1 MLDAVSSLIVGGNMI
16 TIKQKGDFKNTEKF
30 LKNKKRI
37 NINILDKYGKIGVEA
52 LKKNTPVD
60 TGVTSNSW
68 YYEIENQNGKVTL
81 NFYNSNVKNNINI
94 AIIIQYGH
102 GTKNGGWVEGIDY
115 INPAVQPVFDK
126 ILNDVWGD
134 LNG

>member
-1 MLDAVSSLIVGGNMI
+1 MI

-60 TGVTSNSW
+60 TGITSNSW

-81 NFYNSNVKNNINI
+81 NFYNSNVKNNVNI

-102 GTKNGGWVEGIDY
+102 GTKNGGWVDGRDY

>member
-1 MLDAVSSLIVGGNMI
+1 MI

-68 YYEIENQNGKVTL
+68 YYKIENQNGKVTL
-81 NFYNSNVKNNINI
+81 NFYNSNVKNNVNI

>member
-1 MLDAVSSLIVGGNMI
+1 MI

-60 TGVTSNSW
+60 TGITSNSW

-81 NFYNSNVKNNINI
+81 NFYNSNVKNNVNI

-102 GTKNGGWVEGIDY
+102 GTKNGGWVDGRDY

-126 ILNDVWGD
+126 ILSDVWGD
-134 LNG
+134 ING

>member
-1 MLDAVSSLIVGGNMI
+1 MI

-37 NINILDKYGKIGVEA
+37 NIDILDKYGKIGVEA

-81 NFYNSNVKNNINI
+81 NFYNSNVKNNVNI

-102 GTKNGGWVEGIDY
+102 GTKNGGWVEGRDY

-126 ILNDVWGD
+126 ILSDVWGD
-134 LNG
+134 ING

>member
-1 MLDAVSSLIVGGNMI
+1 MI
-16 TIKQKGDFKNTEKF
+16 RIKQKGDFKNTEKF

-68 YYEIENQNGKVTL
+68 YYKIENQNGKVTL
-81 NFYNSNVKNNINI
+81 NFYNSNVKNNVNI

>member
-1 MLDAVSSLIVGGNMI
+1 MI

-68 YYEIENQNGKVTL
+68 YYKIENQNGKVTL
-81 NFYNSNVKNNINI
+81 NFYNSNVKNNVNI

-102 GTKNGGWVEGIDY
+102 GTKNGGWVEGRDY

>member
-1 MLDAVSSLIVGGNMI
+1 MI

-68 YYEIENQNGKVTL
+68 YYKIENQNGKVTL
-81 NFYNSNVKNNINI
+81 NFYNSNVKNNVNI

-126 ILNDVWGD
+126 ILSDVWGD
-134 LNG
+134 ING

>member
-1 MLDAVSSLIVGGNMI
+1 MI
-16 TIKQKGDFKNTEKF
+16 TIKQKGDFQNTEKF

-68 YYEIENQNGKVTL
+68 YYKIENQNGKVTL
-81 NFYNSNVKNNINI
+81 NFYNSNVKNNVNI

>member
-1 MLDAVSSLIVGGNMI
+1 MI

-68 YYEIENQNGKVTL
+68 YYKIENQNGKVTL
-81 NFYNSNVKNNINI
+81 NFYNSNVKNNVNI

-126 ILNDVWGD
+126 ILDDVWGD

>member
-1 MLDAVSSLIVGGNMI
+1 MI

-81 NFYNSNVKNNINI
+81 NFYNSNVKNNVNI

-102 GTKNGGWVEGIDY
+102 GTKNGGWVEGKDY

-126 ILNDVWGD
+126 ILSDVWGD
-134 LNG
+134 ING

>member
-1 MLDAVSSLIVGGNMI
+1 MI

-81 NFYNSNVKNNINI
+81 NFYNSNVKNNVNI

-102 GTKNGGWVEGIDY
+102 GTKNGGWVDGRDY

>member
-81 NFYNSNVKNNINI
+81 NFYNSNVKNNVNI

-102 GTKNGGWVEGIDY
+102 GTKNGGWVDGRDY

-126 ILNDVWGD
+126 ILSDVWGD
-134 LNG
+134 ING

>member
-1 MLDAVSSLIVGGNMI
+1 MI
-16 TIKQKGDFKNTEKF
+16 RIKQKGDFKNTEKF

-68 YYEIENQNGKVTL
+68 YYKIENQNGKVTL
-81 NFYNSNVKNNINI
+81 NFYNSNVKNNVNI

-102 GTKNGGWVEGIDY
+102 GTKNGGWVEGRDY

-126 ILNDVWGD
+126 ILSDVWGD
-134 LNG
+134 ING

>member
-1 MLDAVSSLIVGGNMI
+1 MI

-52 LKKNTPVD
+52 LKKNTPVS

-68 YYEIENQNGKVTL
+68 YYKIENQNGKVTL
-81 NFYNSNVKNNINI
+81 NFYNSNVKNNVNI

>member
-1 MLDAVSSLIVGGNMI
+1 MI

-81 NFYNSNVKNNINI
+81 NFYNSNVKNNVNI

>member
-1 MLDAVSSLIVGGNMI
+1 MI
-16 TIKQKGDFKNTEKF
+16 RIKQKGDFKNTEKF

-68 YYEIENQNGKVTL
+68 YYKIENQNGKVTL
-81 NFYNSNVKNNINI
+81 NFYNSNVKNNVNI

-126 ILNDVWGD
+126 ILSDVWGD
-134 LNG
+134 ING

>member
-1 MLDAVSSLIVGGNMI
+1 MI

-68 YYEIENQNGKVTL
+68 YYKIENQNGKVTL
-81 NFYNSNVKNNINI
+81 NFYNSNVKNNVNI

-134 LNG
+134 ING

>member
-1 MLDAVSSLIVGGNMI
+1 MI

-81 NFYNSNVKNNINI
+81 NFYNSNVKNNVNI

-102 GTKNGGWVEGIDY
+102 GTKNGGWVDGRDY

-126 ILNDVWGD
+126 ILSDVWGD
-134 LNG
+134 ING